1 MCHSEFFVKPIVASQ
16 NAAIGTA
23 LGGAGA
29 TGKGPGDGEPQKRA
43 NLTLSP
49 LRRTSIPRDSA
60 CAFFFVESPLS
71 WGW

>member
-1 MCHSEFFVKPIVASQ
+1 MCRSEFFVKPIAASL
-16 NAAIGTA
+16 NVAIGSVA
-23 LGGAGA
+23 GGAA
-29 TGKGPGDGEPQKRA
+29 TAGKGPGDGEPQKRA